1 MKSLRNNP
9 NRAIGFMR
17 SVWEA
22 FGKCLGAFLV
32 VVMME
37 RAQLE
42 SGRDPAKLD
51 GLKCVGQLHTSNDGP
66 VSGPSFYDVLLSA
79 IWVFM

>member
-1 MKSLRNNP
+1 MNNCF
-9 NRAIGFMR
+9 AEYKWGG
-17 SVWEA
+17 E
-22 FGKCLGAFLV
+22 GAQV
-32 VVMME
+32 VAME
-37 RAQLE
+37 TQLE

>member
-1 MKSLRNNP
+1 MINKKTQSGLINYTLVMKSLRNNP

-42 SGRDPAKLD
+42 SGRDPAKVD
-51 GLKCVGQLHTSNDGP
+51 GLKCVG
-66 VSGPSFYDVLLSA
+66 
-79 IWVFM
+79 